1 MNNSKLIQGAGGGG
15 GGGCFPGH
23 TLVSVPGGVQRI
35 ESLEPGDIVL
45 SFDDQG
51 RILPAKIIKIHIHE
65 NEIINRYFYWGGKY
79 IDATPNHWVL
89 NQYNAFVCIDTL
101 GPDDCLVDGLG
112 HLRPILNKQRLE
124 NGTVYNLTVEGQH
137 TFIAD
142 NIRVHN
148 AGLGVTIAGAGFGGG
163 GKGGGGGGS
172 RSVPT
177 EADDSLQSVQY
188 ASVLDLLCEGEIQG
202 LDNGL
207 QSIYLDGTPIQ
218 GPGGAN
224 NFTGYTTAFRTGT
237 QAQSYIPNTNGIE
250 SEQGVNVEVTN
261 ATPVVRTITD
271 TDVDRVRVTVQLPAL
286 QIIEDDGDIIGHA
299 VRIQL
304 QVQYNGGG
312 YSTIVD
318 DTISGK
324 TTNSYQR
331 DYLLTLSGAFP
342 VDIRMVRVS
351 ADESSARRQNRTY
364 WFSYTEILDEKLR
377 YPNSALS
384 FLRFDSR
391 QFNNIPARKYLIR
404 GMKVRVPSNASV
416 DTTTHPGRVTYSG
429 VWNGTLGAAV
439 WCADPAW
446 CLYDLLTSERYGAG
460 IPESSLDKFD
470 FYAISQYCNELV
482 SNGFGGVEP
491 RFQCHLLLNSRDEI
505 YNVISEFVSLFRGI
519 AYYGAGSMVVL
530 QDKPSDAQYLLGPAN
545 VVDGN
550 FSYSGSS
557 QKTRHTTAT
566 VAYQTYE
573 GLGEVEFE
581 YVEDQAA
588 VAKFGVINKEI
599 KAMGCYSRGQAHRL
613 GKWALLTEQNL
624 TETVTFSVSIES
636 GIVLRPGM
644 VIDIADPVKAGARR
658 MGRISS
664 ATTSSIS
671 IDDPSL
677 TLDLTKAPTIS
688 ALLPSGNVETRNI
701 ASRTGTTI
709 VVSPDFSQAPAS
721 QSAWLIETNDIQ
733 ANQFRVISV
742 AEGDGGVFTVTA
754 LAYNASIYA
763 AIESDLSLEF
773 RDISNLS
780 AIPDPPSSITATEH
794 LYQDGQSVLTAV
806 ELSWVPPTQRAA
818 SFRVEY
824 RLDNDNW
831 LLIDTNNPSA
841 RLTGLRAGTLYVQ
854 IRSVN
859 NLGKLSAAATAQ
871 FTLVGKTA
879 VPGNVQNLTIEA
891 ISANSARL
899 RWNATVDLD
908 VKVGGRVHIRH
919 TSLTDGSGTWSNS
932 VDLIPAIAGYNTEAI
947 VPLVEGEIL
956 VKFEDDGGRQS
967 ELETSVIVDFPDA
980 LGNLLIQ
987 TRREDTDTPP
997 FQGAKTDTFYSAE
1010 FGGLVLDGDETLDG
1024 ITDFDLIT
1032 NFDFLGNTVLV
1043 GEYAFNN
1050 ILDLGASFS
1059 LDLKRYFVTTGFF
1072 PSSLMDS
1079 RSGLVD
1085 SWSDWDGGI
1094 IDSVNAKLLVRRTP
1108 DDPTGAPTWSSWQ
1121 EFVNGTFLGRAF
1133 QFKAEL
1139 TSADP
1144 AQNIVI
1150 DELGY
1155 DATFQRRTEQSAGA
1169 VTSGA
1174 GTYSVAFDKA
1184 FFTGTSSLGGVN
1196 AYLPSIGIVAQNL
1209 ATGDYF
1215 NVTNVT
1221 STGFD
1226 VTFRDSG
1233 GTAVSRNF
1241 LWTAVGFGKGV

>member
-1 MNNSKLIQGAGGGG
+1 MTDLKLIQGAGGGG
-15 GGGCFPGH
+15 GGG
-23 TLVSVPGGVQRI
+23 
-35 ESLEPGDIVL
+35 
-45 SFDDQG
+45 
-51 RILPAKIIKIHIHE
+51 
-65 NEIINRYFYWGGKY
+65 
-79 IDATPNHWVL
+79 
-89 NQYNAFVCIDTL
+89 
-101 GPDDCLVDGLG
+101 
-112 HLRPILNKQRLE
+112 
-124 NGTVYNLTVEGQH
+124 
-137 TFIAD
+137 
-142 NIRVHN
+142 
-148 AGLGVTIAGAGFGGG
+148 
-163 GKGGGGGGS
+163 GKGGGGGGGS
-172 RSVPT
+172 QSVPT

-207 QSIYLDGTPIQ
+207 KSIYLDGTPIQ
-218 GPGGAN
+218 GPSGAN

-237 QAQSYIPNTNGIE
+237 QAQTYIPNTNGIE
-250 SEQGVNVEVTN
+250 SENGVNVEVTN

-271 TDVDRVRVTVQLPAL
+271 TDVDRVRVTIQLPAL
-286 QIIEDDGDIIGHA
+286 QIIEDDGDIIGHS

-312 YSTIVD
+312 YSTVVD

-331 DYLLTLSGAFP
+331 DYLLTLTGAFP
-342 VDIRMVRVS
+342 VDVRMVRVS
-351 ADESSARRQNRTY
+351 ADESSARRQNRTF

-391 QFNNIPARKYLIR
+391 QFDNIPGRKYLIR
-404 GMKVRVPSNASV
+404 GIKVQLPSNATV
-416 DTTTHPGRVTYSG
+416 DTTTHLGRVTYSG
-429 VWNGTLGAAV
+429 VWDGTFGAAT

-446 CLYDLLTSERYGAG
+446 CLYDLMTNTRYGAG
-460 IPESSLDKFD
+460 IPAATLDKYD
-470 FYAISQYCNELV
+470 FFAISQYCNALV
-482 SNGFGGVEP
+482 NNGFGGQEP
-491 RFQCHLLLNSRDEI
+491 RFQCHMLLNSRDEI

-530 QDKPSDAQYLLGPAN
+530 QDKPSDAQYLLGPSN

-557 QKTRHTTAT
+557 QKARHTTAT
-566 VAYQTYE
+566 VAYQSYE
-573 GLGEVEFE
+573 TLGEVEFE
-581 YVEDQAA
+581 YVEDQSA
-588 VAKFGVINKEI
+588 VAKYGVINKEI
-599 KAMGCYSRGQAHRL
+599 RAMGCYSRGQAHRL
-613 GKWALLTEQNL
+613 GKWALLSEQNL
-624 TETVTFSVSIES
+624 TETVSFAVSIES
-636 GIVLRPGM
+636 GIILRPGM

-658 MGRISS
+658 SGRVAS
-664 ATTSSIS
+664 ATPTSITV
-671 IDDPSL
+671 DDPSF
-677 TLDLTKAPTIS
+677 TVDTTTNPTIS
-688 ALLPSGNVETRNI
+688 VILPNGLVETKNVDFV
-701 ASRTGTTI
+701 SGTTVGI
-709 VVSPDFSQAPAS
+709 VGTFSETPNTQTV
-721 QSAWLIETNDIQ
+721 WLLQTNDIQ
-733 ANQFRVISV
+733 SNQFRVLSV
-742 AEGDGGVFTVTA
+742 TEGEGGVYSVTA
-754 LAYNASIYA
+754 LSYNASIYA

-780 AIPDPPSSITATEH
+780 TQPDPPNTINATEH
-794 LYQDGQSVLTAV
+794 LYVDGQSVLTAV
-806 ELSWVPPTQRAA
+806 ELSWVAPAQRV
-818 SFRVEY
+818 SGFRVEY

-831 LLIDTNNPSA
+831 LQVNTTNPSV

-859 NLGKLSAAATAQ
+859 NLNKLSTAAVAQ
-871 FTLVGKTA
+871 FALVGKTA
-879 VPGNVQNLTIEA
+879 PPGNVQNLTIEA

-899 RWNATVDLD
+899 RWTATVDLD

-967 ELETSVIVDFPDA
+967 ALETSVIVDFPDA
-980 LGNLLIQ
+980 LGNLLVQ

-997 FQGAKTDTFYSAE
+997 FQGAKTDTFYSPE

-1024 ITDFDLIT
+1024 ITDFDLIPI
-1032 NFDFLGNTVLV
+1032 FDFLGDTVLL

-1050 ILDLGASFS
+1050 TLDLGASYS

-1085 SWSDWDGGI
+1085 TWSDWDGGV

-1108 DDPTGAPTWSSWQ
+1108 DDPAGAPAWSSWQ

-1174 GTYSVAFDKA
+1174 GTYSVTFDKA
-1184 FFTGTSSLGGVN
+1184 FFTGTSGLGGVN
-1196 AYLPSIGIVAQNL
+1196 SSLPSVGIVAQNL
-1209 ATGDYF
+1209 AAGDYF

-1226 VTFRDSG
+1226 VTFRDNG